1 MAEEE
6 LIVRGLTGVDM
17 SLRIA
22 GPGTRSFAFLI
33 DWQIRLLAA
42 LALILVGLLLRLL
55 PGAPAFLTHS
65 VWAATIVLAM
75 LIYFLYHPV
84 LEVLMRGRTPGKLSA
99 GARIVTVE
107 GATPTVGSLLLR
119 NLFRL
124 IDCLP
129 AFYVVGLGCCLL
141 TDRRVRLGDLV
152 AGTVLVL
159 EQEDASAALARLGTA
174 MQRSAL
180 PLEALRLLQDLLERW
195 RDLDEVRRASLAREL
210 LARLDPGFDAA
221 RHAAL
226 SGEAMRARLETLL
239 GAGSGS

>member
-6 LIVRGLTGVDM
+6 LIVRGPTGVDM

-33 DWQIRLLAA
+33 DWQIRLLIA
-42 LALILVGLLLRLL
+42 LALILVMALLRLL
-55 PGAPAFLTHS
+55 PADLQPLTRW
-65 VWAATIVLAM
+65 VGIAALVLAS

-84 LEVLMRGRTPGKLSA
+84 LEVLMRGRTPGKRTA

-107 GATPTVGSLLLR
+107 GATPTVGSLLMR

-129 AFYVVGLGCCLL
+129 GVYVVGLGCCLF
-141 TDRRVRLGDLV
+141 TKQRVRLGDLI

-159 EQEDASAALARLGTA
+159 EEADATQELARLGQA

-180 PLEALRLLQDLLERW
+180 PLEALRLIQDLLDRW
-195 RDLDEVRRASLAREL
+195 RDLEEEQRIGLARGL
-210 LARLDPGFDAA
+210 LVKLDPQFHVWRDSPPGEG
-221 RHAAL
+221 AL
-226 SGEAMRARLETLL
+226 RARLEALL
-239 GAGSGS
+239 GAGS

>member
-42 LALILVGLLLRLL
+42 LGLILAASLLRLL
-55 PGAPAFLTHS
+55 PGASRSLIHA
-65 VWAATIVLAM
+65 VWIAALVLAP

-84 LEVLMRGRTPGKLSA
+84 LEVLMRGHTPGKRKA

-107 GATPTVGSLLLR
+107 GAIPTVGSLLIR
-119 NLFRL
+119 NVFRL
-124 IDCLP
+124 IDGLP
-129 AFYVVGLGCCLL
+129 GFYMVGLGCCVF
-141 TDRRVRLGDLV
+141 TDKRVRLGDMV

-159 EQEDASAALARLGTA
+159 EESGASKLLGRLGEA

-180 PLEALRLLQDLLERW
+180 SPEALRLIQDLLDRW
-195 RDLDEVRRASLAREL
+195 ADLEEGQRARLAQGL
-210 LARLDPGFDAA
+210 LARLDPEFDLT
-221 RHAAL
+221 HQ
-226 SGEAMRARLETLL
+226 ARLGEDALRIRLEALL
-239 GAGSGS
+239 GAQSPL

>member
-1 MAEEE
+1 MAEEV
-6 LIVRGLTGVDM
+6 LIVKGLTGIDV

-33 DWQIRLLAA
+33 DWQIRLLIA
-42 LALILVGLLLRLL
+42 LALILVMALLRLL
-55 PGAPAFLTHS
+55 PADLQPLTRW
-65 VWAATIVLAM
+65 VGIAALVLAL

-84 LEVLMRGRTPGKLSA
+84 LEVLMRGRTPGKRKA

-107 GATPTVGSLLLR
+107 GATPTAGPLLMR

-129 AFYVVGLGCCLL
+129 GVYVVGLGCCLF
-141 TDRRVRLGDLV
+141 TKQRVRLGDLI

-159 EQEDASAALARLGTA
+159 EEADATQELARLGQA

-180 PLEALRLLQDLLERW
+180 PLEALRLIQDLLDRW
-195 RDLDEVRRASLAREL
+195 RDLEEAQRIGLARGL
-210 LARLDPGFDAA
+210 LVKLDPQFHAWRDSPPGEDA
-221 RHAAL
+221 L
-226 SGEAMRARLETLL
+226 RARLEALL
-239 GAGSGS
+239 GAGS

>member
-33 DWQIRLLAA
+33 DWQIRLLIA
-42 LALILVGLLLRLL
+42 LALILVAVLLRLL
-55 PGAPAFLTHS
+55 HTRLSTLTG
-65 VWAATIVLAM
+65 WAAIAAFVLAP

-84 LEVLMRGRTPGKLSA
+84 LEVLMRGRTPGKRKA

-107 GATPTVGSLLLR
+107 GATPTVGPLLMR

-129 AFYVVGLGCCLL
+129 GVYVVGLGCCLF
-141 TDRRVRLGDLV
+141 TEQRVRLGDLV

-159 EQEDASAALARLGTA
+159 EEADATRELARLGQA

-180 PLEALRLLQDLLERW
+180 PLEALRLIQDLLDRW
-195 RDLDEVRRASLAREL
+195 RDLEEEQRIGLARGL
-210 LARLDPGFDAA
+210 LAKLDPQFHAWRDSPPGE
-221 RHAAL
+221 AAL
-226 SGEAMRARLETLL
+226 RARLEALL
-239 GAGSGS
+239 GAGS

>member
-6 LIVRGLTGVDM
+6 LTVRGLTGVDV

-33 DWQIRLLAA
+33 DWQIRLLTA
-42 LALILVGLLLRLL
+42 LALILLGLLLRLL
-55 PGAPAFLTHS
+55 PDASPILTRS
-65 VWAATIVLAM
+65 VWIASIVLAS
-75 LIYFLYHPV
+75 LVYFLYHPV
-84 LEVLMRGRTPGKLSA
+84 IEVLMGGRTPGKRSA

-107 GATPTVGSLLLR
+107 GTIPTMGSLLIR

-129 AFYVVGLGCCLL
+129 GFYVVGLGCCLF

-159 EQEDASAALARLGTA
+159 EEEQSSKSLARLGEV

-180 PLEALRLLQDLLERW
+180 SLEALRLVQDLLDRW
-195 RDLDEVRRASLAREL
+195 RDLEPGQRMRLARGL
-210 LARLDPGFDAA
+210 LARLDPGFDPPADA
-221 RHAAL
+221 PASEQTL
-226 SGEAMRARLETLL
+226 RARLETLL
-239 GAGSGS
+239 GAGSKP

>member
-1 MAEEE
+1 MAEEV
-6 LIVRGLTGVDM
+6 LIVRGLTGVDL

-42 LALILVGLLLRLL
+42 LGLILLALLSRLV
-55 PGAPAFLTHS
+55 PGASKTLIAVIWGVTF
-65 VWAATIVLAM
+65 VLAL

-84 LEVLMRGRTPGKLSA
+84 LEVLMRGRTPGKRKA
-99 GARIVTVE
+99 GARIVTMD
-107 GATPTVGSLLLR
+107 GATPTTGSLLMR

-124 IDCLP
+124 IDCMP
-129 AFYVVGLGCCLL
+129 GFYVVGLGCCFL
-141 TDRRVRLGDLV
+141 TEKRVRLGDIV

-159 EQEDASAALARLGTA
+159 EDTDASESLARLGEA

-180 PLEALRLLQDLLERW
+180 PLEALRLIQDLLDRW
-195 RDLDEVRRASLAREL
+195 RDLDEEQRDGVARHL
-210 LARLDPGFDAA
+210 LAKLDAGFDA
-221 RHAAL
+221 HAVL
-226 SGEAMRARLETLL
+226 SGDALRARLEALL

>member
-42 LALILVGLLLRLL
+42 LGLILVASLLRLL
-55 PGAPAFLTHS
+55 PGISRS
-65 VWAATIVLAM
+65 VTQPVWIAALVLAP

-84 LEVLMRGRTPGKLSA
+84 LEVVMHGHTPGKRKA

-107 GATPTVGSLLLR
+107 GTIPTVGSLLIR
-119 NLFRL
+119 NVFRL

-129 AFYVVGLGCCLL
+129 GFYMVGLGCCLFS
-141 TDRRVRLGDLV
+141 DRRVRLGDMV

-159 EQEDASAALARLGTA
+159 EEPGASKALGRLGEA

-180 PLEALRLLQDLLERW
+180 PLEALRLIQDLLDRW
-195 RDLDEVRRASLAREL
+195 RDLEHAQRTRLARDL
-210 LARLDPGFDAA
+210 LARLEPGFDLT
-221 RHAAL
+221 RETLSEDAL
-226 SGEAMRARLETLL
+226 RVRLEALL
-239 GAGSGS
+239 GARS